1 MLNLINNVAEW
12 SKKVGAATFIFKMA
26 KRQIYKRILKKNT
39 YIILPNNH
47 KLLLPIASR
56 FSSVAYITNGHVDDG
71 CEVMLREISSGGI
84 FIDVGAHFG
93 FYCAYLYD
101 LYELVVA
108 VEPDQRN
115 LPLLEETL
123 KNVKNSL
130 IINKAVT
137 SYNGKVF
144 FKQDASSAQSA
155 VCSQITDNTVELESV
170 SIDSIWNDLNREK
183 IGCIKIDTEGHE
195 SEVLK
200 GAKNVIENC
209 TPDLLIEA
217 TYNNIEK
224 YLDWLQELG
233 YKIYLPRPMKLGK
246 VFTPLPCNFNDLKNK
261 LNYGMIIFTV
271 KI

>member
-1 MLNLINNVAEW
+1 MINLINNVAEW
-12 SKKVGAATFIFKMA
+12 SKKVGTATFIFKMV
-26 KRQIYKRILKKNT
+26 KRQIYKRVLGKNISIL
-39 YIILPNNH
+39 LPNNH
-47 KLLLPIASR
+47 KLLLPNASR

-71 CEVMLREISSGGI
+71 CEVMLRQISSGGA

-101 LYELVVA
+101 LYEIVVA

-115 LPLLEETL
+115 LPLLKETL
-123 KNVKNSL
+123 KYIKNSI

-137 SYNGKVF
+137 SYDGKVF
-144 FKQDASSAQSA
+144 FKQDTSTAQS
-155 VCSQITDNTVELESV
+155 SISSKLSENTFEIESI
-170 SIDSIWNDLNREK
+170 SIDSIWNNLKGKK

-200 GAKNVIENC
+200 GAINTIETC

-217 TYNNIEK
+217 TYENIEK
-224 YLDWLQELG
+224 YLDWFKNLG
-233 YKIYLPRPMKLGK
+233 YKIYLPTPMKSGK
-246 VFTPLPCNFNDLKNK
+246 VFTPVYCDFKDLKNK

-271 KI
+271 K